1 MNRYNRFIG
10 YWLWHSG
17 CPPARWEDSPPPQPD
32 FFFPFF
38 FSLFTLTALTIT
50 RNALMNN
57 DFKGGGSKSFLL
69 SPTICYHH
77 PFEMFFAFKIRGTA
91 RKTDISYP
99 HPPSCHRIK
108 GKYGRKII

>member
-10 YWLWHSG
+10 CGIRAVRLRDEG
-17 CPPARWEDSPPPQPD
+17 GLPAPATRLLFS
-32 FFFPFF
+32 FF

-99 HPPSCHRIK
+99 HPPSCHR
-108 GKYGRKII
+108 

>member
-10 YWLWHSG
+10 CGIRAVRLRDGRTPRPRNPTS
-17 CPPARWEDSPPPQPD
+17 
-32 FFFPFF
+32 FFH
-38 FSLFTLTALTIT
+38 FS
-50 RNALMNN
+50 MNN
-57 DFKGGGSKSFLL
+57 DFKGGGSKWWVRAKNF
-69 SPTICYHH
+69 CYHH